1 MQFKVLNAVV
11 IALYSAGFGK
21 QLFYA
26 VQSEAW
32 VKIMAQN
39 TSDPQMRLNYFKTTA
54 LLSEQDC
61 SWLFALLPYHTISE
75 GTTNTDATVKK
86 ILPREGPYI
95 EVQVDMEIW

>member
-1 MQFKVLNAVV
+1 MQFKVLNLVV

-26 VQSEAW
+26 VRSEAW
-32 VKIMAQN
+32 VKIMGQN

-61 SWLFALLPYHTISE
+61 S
-75 GTTNTDATVKK
+75 
-86 ILPREGPYI
+86 
-95 EVQVDMEIW
+95 